1 MSKGLEARMCSM
13 CPREKVFKEVSG
25 EVNNSNWKGWGLK
38 DTGEKPEGQGKKMI
52 NQGKHV

>member
-25 EVNNSNWKGWGLK
+25 EVNKSNWKGWGLK
-38 DTGEKPEGQGKKMI
+38 DTGR
-52 NQGKHV
+52 NQRNEERR